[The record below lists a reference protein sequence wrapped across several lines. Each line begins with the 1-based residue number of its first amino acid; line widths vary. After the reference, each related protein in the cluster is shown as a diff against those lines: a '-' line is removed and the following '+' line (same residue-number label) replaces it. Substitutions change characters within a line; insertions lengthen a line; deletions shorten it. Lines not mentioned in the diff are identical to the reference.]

1 MIDHHIVTTSP
12 TIYEQCLAISRV
24 VREGLQFII
33 LLQEESVAVNRCF
46 YKLKAALSPQLV

>member
-1 MIDHHIVTTSP
+1 MIDHYIVTTSP

-33 LLQEESVAVNRCF
+33 LLREESVAVNRCF

>member
-46 YKLKAALSPQLV
+46 YKLKAALSPQLL